1 MDTATFHNLH
11 QKVRLIVNRK
21 KTASLSQ
28 KRPIMT
34 CLSCSP
40 FKDSGHPDS
49 LLNIPLENFSEP
61 LIICLLLFMSSQ
73 KGHHTPKYFRTS
85 WDFVPA
91 ARGEVWQ
98 SHPALNTKLT
108 LESFLWFFYRGP
120 VSKKIPTSSKAI
132 RCMDPLTIQVTRYQ
146 TDVQRS
152 RFDTLGKLTP
162 AQRVGLPA
170 IGGCART
177 SLRRSTHRA

>member
-1 MDTATFHNLH
+1 MHFLPSCLWQWFWYTHWVLHLPLFKLCLCNMFSFFSRLFPAQGMDTATFHNLH
-11 QKVRLIVNRK
+11 QKVRLIVNKK
-21 KTASLSQ
+21 KTASFSQTHYDMSFMLS
-28 KRPIMT
+28 
-34 CLSCSP
+34 

-120 VSKKIPTSSKAI
+120 VSKKTLTSSKAI
-132 RCMDPLTIQVTRYQ
+132 RCIDPLREAT
-146 TDVQRS
+146 
-152 RFDTLGKLTP
+152 G
-162 AQRVGLPA
+162 
-170 IGGCART
+170 
-177 SLRRSTHRA
+177 